1 MRKVIDLECD
11 LPPDEN
17 GNPRKLEAATHPPGY
32 GDPERLEPLPGHG
45 FSNYERIFTRRTEGG
60 PSPEPAKKHGMSI
73 ADFVTLMDR
82 AGVEVGVLR
91 AGNAIIADVLAQYP
105 KRFIGLATIS
115 PHDGMRGVR
124 ELVRLVQ
131 DHGFGALRVSALY
144 NMVEASDR
152 RYYPLYA
159 KCVELD
165 IPVRIYTNMN
175 YATDRPYDLGHPRH
189 LDQIAVDFPELRI
202 VAGLSGWP
210 WINDMVALLRR
221 HPNLYCDTAS
231 HRPRYFGVPG
241 SGWARS
247 ISPASI
253 LPVSNSA
260 RSTSRTPRTPAMLC
274 SRPVS
279 RRSTST
285 RSALTPTCCAHSPP
299 VRSTARSL
307 GPSRPSTIATRARIS
322 RIALTGY
329 DPACRGVG
337 IQGCGTGR
345 CRRGSDEQDAR
356 RWKLRKDLQ
365 TVRTLRAAGAVQGD
379 DRTTPAS
386 GLL

>member
-1 MRKVIDLECD
+1 MRKIIDLECD

-17 GNPRKLEAATHPPGY
+17 GKPRKLEAATHPPGY
-32 GDPERLEPLPGHG
+32 GDPERLEPLRGHG
-45 FSNYERIFTRRTEGG
+45 FSNYEQIFTSRTDGG
-60 PSPEPAKKHGMSI
+60 PAPEPTKKHGMSL
-73 ADFVTLMDR
+73 ADFVALMDR

-144 NMVEASDR
+144 NMVPASDR

-189 LDQIAVDFPELRI
+189 LDQIAMDFPELRI

-210 WINDMVALLRR
+210 WVNEMVALLRR
-221 HPNLYCDTAS
+221 HPNLYADTAS

-241 SGWARS
+241 
-247 ISPASI
+247 
-253 LPVSNSA
+253 PVGSSSCNSA
-260 RSTSRTPRTPAMLC
+260 IRCCRTRSWSACR
-274 SRPVS
+274 S
-279 RRSTST
+279 RRSACQWKRLSRST
-285 RSALTPTCCAHSPP
+285 RHCL
-299 VRSTARSL
+299 
-307 GPSRPSTIATRARIS
+307 
-322 RIALTGY
+322 
-329 DPACRGVG
+329 
-337 IQGCGTGR
+337 
-345 CRRGSDEQDAR
+345 
-356 RWKLRKDLQ
+356 
-365 TVRTLRAAGAVQGD
+365 
-379 DRTTPAS
+379 
-386 GLL
+386 